1 MFFRTTF
8 AAAAIAGTLLLPGP
22 AGAQDIDDFIRFDRA
37 TGGLSTR
44 GSIEPIGGEIV
55 LDPEQQPVAPIE
67 NGVEEETEEVLP
79 FGWELFAQQGGIA
92 RALGINPEY
101 VVSPGD
107 RVRVQLWGA
116 QTADYELA
124 VDLQGNVFLPEVGP
138 VSVGGLKQSELDG
151 RIRDAVARVFTEQV
165 NVYTNLLNIQPVGVF
180 VTGHVKKPGRYAG
193 DRTDSLLFFID
204 QAGGIQ
210 LDRGSF
216 REIRIM
222 RRGQTIAEADLYEFL
237 LAGVLP
243 TPQFRDNDT
252 ILVGPIGATV
262 AATGDVRN
270 ANEFEIDGGITDGTR
285 VIDMTRPLPDVSHV
299 AVQGVRQGRP
309 HNAYLRMEQFAQSAV
324 YPGDKLLFQADMV
337 GDTIFVSVTGQSSGP
352 SSFAIPRGAR
362 LGSVLDMIAVDP
374 GLADLDAIYL
384 RRESIAE
391 RQKQALEQALDQL
404 QRKVLTTSSASTS
417 AAAIRVQEAQLV
429 NQFVE
434 KARAVVPEGRV
445 VLANLPGTDGLRME
459 AEDVIVIP
467 QQSDLVLVSG
477 EVKVPQTLLYQSG
490 QTAAYYI
497 KESGGFSDRA
507 DEDQFLILHQSG
519 AIETDKGTLI
529 HPGDHIMVLPN
540 AGNVSLAVFKDIV
553 EIISRIVL
561 STGVFITIFD
571 D

>member
-1 MFFRTTF
+1 MSLRTLF
-8 AAAAIAGTLLLPGP
+8 AAVAIAGALLVPQPL
-22 AGAQDIDDFIRFDRA
+22 GAQNVDDFVRFDRA
-37 TGGLSTR
+37 TTQQFER
-44 GSIEPIGGEIV
+44 GAIEPVGGEIQ
-55 LDPEQQPVAPIE
+55 LNPEQQPVAP
-67 NGVEEETEEVLP
+67 VETDKGKGEKVMP

-107 RVRVQLWGA
+107 RIRVQLWGA
-116 QTADYELA
+116 QTADYELT
-124 VDLQGNVFLPEVGP
+124 VDLQGNVFIPEVGP
-138 VSVGGLKQSELDG
+138 VSVGGAKQSELDN
-151 RIRDAVARVFTEQV
+151 RIRSSISRVFTEQV

-193 DRTDSLLFFID
+193 DRTDSLLYFID

-216 REIRIM
+216 RRVRVM
-222 RRGQTIAEADLYEFL
+222 RQGRTIAEADLYDFL
-237 LAGVLP
+237 LLGELP
-243 TPQFRDNDT
+243 TPQFKDNDT
-252 ILVGPIGATV
+252 ILVGPIGATI
-262 AATGDVRN
+262 AATGEVRN
-270 ANEFEIDGGITDGTR
+270 ANEFEIDGGITDGAR
-285 VIDMTRPLPDVSHV
+285 VIEMARPLPDVSHV

-309 HNAYLRMEQFAQSAV
+309 HNAYLMLEQFAQSEV

-362 LGSVLDMIAVDP
+362 LGPVLDMIAVDP
-374 GLADLDAIYL
+374 DLADFQAIYL

-391 RQKQALEQALDQL
+391 RQKRALEQALDQL
-404 QRKVLTTSSASTS
+404 QRKVLTSSSASTS

-429 NQFVE
+429 GKFVE

-445 VLANLPGTDGLRME
+445 VLANLPGTDTIRME
-459 AEDVIVIP
+459 SEDVIVIP
-467 QQSDLVLVSG
+467 QKSDLVLVSG
-477 EVKVPQTLLYQSG
+477 EVKVPQTLLYQPG
-490 QTAAYYI
+490 QKVEYYI
-497 KESGGFSDRA
+497 RGSGGFSDRA
-507 DEDQFLILHQSG
+507 DEDDFLILHQNG
-519 AIETDKGTLI
+519 AIETSRNTVI

-561 STGVFITIFD
+561 STGVFITVFN
-571 D
+571 